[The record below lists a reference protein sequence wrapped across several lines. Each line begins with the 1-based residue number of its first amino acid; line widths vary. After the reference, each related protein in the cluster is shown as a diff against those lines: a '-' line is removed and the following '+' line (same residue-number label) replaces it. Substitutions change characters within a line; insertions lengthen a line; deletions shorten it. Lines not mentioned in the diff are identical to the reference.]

1 MISMDDL
8 DREPPKPAAQETDVW
23 WGAYSGWT
31 LLPSLLVCVALT
43 AAIVWG
49 EWMFVERRHMQWT
62 FWSLAGLVWLVQLV
76 RLSRRAFG
84 INYRLT
90 TKRLFREKG
99 HWRASLAWVDVADI
113 VDVSVRPVPLG
124 KWIGIGNV
132 VVHTGDDKRFVLK
145 GVSRPHEVARLI
157 RDLSEH
163 VREPIPIP
171 APGIDDVPAPAI
183 IEPVPAAPNGR
194 ELSE

>member
-1 MISMDDL
+1 MISMDDQVSL
-8 DREPPKPAAQETDVW
+8 SPKPAAQETDVW

-43 AAIVWG
+43 AAIVWV

-62 FWSLAGLVWLVQLV
+62 FWSLAGIVWLVQLV
-76 RLSRRAFG
+76 RLGRRVFG

-90 TKRLFREKG
+90 SKRLFLEKG
-99 HWRASLAWVDVADI
+99 HWRPSLLWIELPSI

-124 KWIGIGNV
+124 HWTGVGNV
-132 VVHTGDDKRFVLK
+132 VVRTENNKRFVLK
-145 GVSRPHEVARLI
+145 GVHQPHEVARLI

-163 VREPIPIP
+163 VREPVPRP
-171 APGIDDVPAPAI
+171 TPGIEDVPAPAL
-183 IEPVPAAPNGR
+183 IEPVPAAREGH
-194 ELSE
+194 ELSR